1 MWTEI
6 EDVHVMK
13 LVYFVARIPK
23 TFGFAFL

>member
-1 MWTEI
+1 MWTET
-6 EDVHVMK
+6 EDVDVMK